1 MRSGRPRAAPEATR
15 RRAEQVA
22 NAFVEFEATVLQGTI
37 HRRIC
42 ALATGAPLACVEAC
56 VYTRAASSAFPR
68 ALPLRQPSQ
77 YTMGYGLWAMLAS
90 SAKPHTHAPAPSLWP
105 MAEAYAP
112 AIAFGLSMRHLYAL
126 APVVERH
133 LAARS
138 TFSASAYERSQAASP
153 LLALSLSLSGR
164 NSLTFE
170 DRGRAGGGGGGRAGV
185 RSRALLRALTALI
198 SWISWRR

>member
-77 YTMGYGLWAMLAS
+77 YTMGYGLWAMGYACLVREAS
-90 SAKPHTHAPAPSLWP
+90 YPRTRAISMAYGRGLCSRYCLWSIDAPSLC
-105 MAEAYAP
+105 A
-112 AIAFGLSMRHLYAL
+112 G
-126 APVVERH
+126 
-133 LAARS
+133 
-138 TFSASAYERSQAASP
+138 
-153 LLALSLSLSGR
+153 
-164 NSLTFE
+164 
-170 DRGRAGGGGGGRAGV
+170 AGGGAALGGKV
-185 RSRALLRALTALI
+185 DV
-198 SWISWRR
+198 